1 MAGKRDIA
9 WVADQIVA
17 TMQSKLVA
25 KLDYLDSEYSDGIIL
40 EDIPNDLMFT
50 SEKLNPV
57 GFPLLVVIGER
68 TDLHP
73 FDGQERYGL
82 EHHFLTIAVALISRG
97 EPEEYLSRRT
107 KRTIRAIEEVFLE
120 NRTLLDEVN
129 DTVLLDKEYSPIVAE
144 ENNPNFMQE
153 GQIRIRV
160 ETM

>member
-9 WVADQIVA
+9 WVADQVVT

-25 KLDYLDSEYSDGIIL
+25 KLDELDAEYDDGIVL

-57 GFPLLVVIGER
+57 GFPLFAVLGER

-73 FDGQERYGL
+73 FDGQERYGI
-82 EHHFLTIAVALISRG
+82 EHHFLTVAVALISRG
-97 EPEEYLSRRT
+97 EPEEILSRRT
-107 KRTIRAIEEVFLE
+107 KRTIRAIEEVFIE
-120 NRTLLDEVN
+120 NRTLLDVVN
-129 DTVLLDKEYSPIVAE
+129 DVVLLDKEYSPIVAE